1 MGMKILTVG
10 LIIISALVMS
20 SIVLTPSIALQASS
34 KGLKL
39 YLTVDTNLNDDVRIN
54 TYQYGDRAFTHDA
67 VIHTGSN
74 EVTLQYPSGLIDTGE
89 FRICV
94 RSNNYGE
101 STCDTGYNSEAK
113 QPEHVFINLF
123 VQENR
128 ISPNVDVDSQAQSQ
142 NQDNEQSQ
150 SQSQNN
156 NQEQTTTIINC
167 PPDSRCVIEQ

>member
-1 MGMKILTVG
+1 MKIFAVG
-10 LIIISALVMS
+10 MIIVSALVMS
-20 SIVLTPSIALQASS
+20 SIALTPSTALQASS

-54 TYQYGDRAFTHDA
+54 TYQYGDRVFTHDA
-67 VIHTGSN
+67 VIHSGSN

-94 RSNNYGE
+94 RSNNYDE
-101 STCDTGYNSEAK
+101 SACDTGYNSEAK

-123 VQENR
+123 VEENR
-128 ISPNVDVDSQAQSQ
+128 NSPNVDVDNQAQSQ
-142 NQDNEQSQ
+142 SQDNEQSQ

-156 NQEQTTTIINC
+156 NQEQTTTIHKL
-167 PPDSRCVIEQ
+167 SS